1 MVHLGLLVLLHLW
14 IQAMTEL
21 EEQPPPGPLLQ
32 SRRALL
38 AGACVAGAAALAGCT
53 TYDANNGGIA
63 GPPPS
68 SAAPTSQAAAGTGA
82 ATGGATGSGAASAAP
97 ANLLATTAQVPVGG
111 GKIIDGPN
119 IVITQPVAGT
129 FKGFSAVCTHQGCI
143 VDAIANGTID
153 CPCHGSEFSI
163 KDGSV
168 VRGPAPSPLPTVAI
182 TVQGTSI
189 LKG

>member
-1 MVHLGLLVLLHLW
+1 MVHLGLLVLLDLW
-14 IQAMTEL
+14 IPPMSEL
-21 EEQPPPGPLLQ
+21 EEQQPPPGLLPQ

-38 AGACVAGAAALAGCT
+38 AGACVAGVAALAGCT

-68 SAAPTSQAAAGTGA
+68 SAPASTSQAAAGTGA
-82 ATGGATGSGAASAAP
+82 ASGGAGAASAPP
-97 ANLLATTAQVPVGG
+97 ANELATTEQVPVGG

-119 IVITQPVAGT
+119 IVLTQPVAGT

-153 CPCHGSEFSI
+153 CPCHGSKFSI

-168 VRGPAPSPLPTVAI
+168 VNGPAASPLPTVAI

>member
-1 MVHLGLLVLLHLW
+1 MSDSQDQPLPPCGQPLH
-14 IQAMTEL
+14 
-21 EEQPPPGPLLQ
+21 

-38 AGACVAGAAALAGCT
+38 VVACVAGAAALAGCT

-68 SAAPTSQAAAGTGA
+68 SAASASQAAAG
-82 ATGGATGSGAASAAP
+82 GATGSSGAGGAGAASAAP
-97 ANLLATTAQVPVGG
+97 ANQLATTAEVPVGG
-111 GKIIDGPN
+111 GKIISGPN
-119 IVITQPVAGT
+119 VVLTQPVAGT

-143 VDAIANGTID
+143 VATIANGTID
-153 CPCHGSEFSI
+153 CPCHGSKFSI

-168 VRGPAPSPLPTVAI
+168 VGGPAPSPLPTVPI

-189 LKG
+189 IKG

>member
-1 MVHLGLLVLLHLW
+1 VSDSQDQPLPACGHPLH
-14 IQAMTEL
+14 
-21 EEQPPPGPLLQ
+21 

-38 AGACVAGAAALAGCT
+38 AGAGVAGIAALAGCT

-68 SAAPTSQAAAGTGA
+68 QPASSSQAAGAGTGA
-82 ATGGATGSGAASAAP
+82 AAGGSPAP
-97 ANLLATTAQVPVGG
+97 ANQLTTTAEVPVGS
-111 GKIIDGPN
+111 GKIISGAN
-119 IVITQPVAGT
+119 VVVTQPVAGT

-143 VDAIANGTID
+143 VATIANGTID
-153 CPCHGSEFSI
+153 CPCHGSKFSV

-168 VRGPAPSPLPTVAI
+168 VNGPAASPLPPVAI

-189 LKG
+189 IKG

>member
-1 MVHLGLLVLLHLW
+1 MSDLD
-14 IQAMTEL
+14 
-21 EEQPPPGPLLQ
+21 EQPPLSGPLLQ

-68 SAAPTSQAAAGTGA
+68 SAAPTSQAAAAATAGSGGA
-82 ATGGATGSGAASAAP
+82 AAGGASAAGGGSSAAAPP
-97 ANLLATTAQVPVGG
+97 ANLLATTSQVPVGG

-143 VDAIANGTID
+143 VDAISNGTID
-153 CPCHGSEFSI
+153 CPCHGSKFSV

-168 VRGPAPSPLPTVAI
+168 VNGPATSPLPAVAI
-182 TVQGTSI
+182 TVTGTSI

>member
-1 MVHLGLLVLLHLW
+1 MS
-14 IQAMTEL
+14 EL
-21 EEQPPPGPLLQ
+21 EEQPPHGALLQ

-68 SAAPTSQAAAGTGA
+68 SSAAPASPAAAA
-82 ATGGATGSGAASAAP
+82 SGGATASSGAGGTTAASAPP
-97 ANLLATTAQVPVGG
+97 ANLLATTAEVPVGG

-119 IVITQPVAGT
+119 VVITQPVAGT

-143 VDAIANGTID
+143 VDAISNGTID

-182 TVQGTSI
+182 TIQGTSI

>member
-1 MVHLGLLVLLHLW
+1 MSDS
-14 IQAMTEL
+14 QD
-21 EEQPPPGPLLQ
+21 QPLPPYGQPLQ

-68 SAAPTSQAAAGTGA
+68 QPAQSSQAAAAGTGA
-82 ATGGATGSGAASAAP
+82 AAGGSGAASAAP
-97 ANLLATTAQVPVGG
+97 ANQLTTTADIPVGS
-111 GKIIDGPN
+111 GKIISGAN
-119 IVITQPVAGT
+119 VVVTQPVAGT

-143 VDAIANGTID
+143 VATIANGTID
-153 CPCHGSEFSI
+153 CPCHGSKFSV

-168 VRGPAPSPLPTVAI
+168 VNGPAPSPLPPVAI

-189 LKG
+189 IKG

>member
-1 MVHLGLLVLLHLW
+1 VSDS
-14 IQAMTEL
+14 QD
-21 EEQPPPGPLLQ
+21 QPLPPYGQPLR

-38 AGACVAGAAALAGCT
+38 AGAGVAGVAALAGCT

-68 SAAPTSQAAAGTGA
+68 SAAASSQAGPAASG
-82 ATGGATGSGAASAAP
+82 GSGGTAAAAP
-97 ANLLATTAQVPVGG
+97 ANQLATTAEVPVGG
-111 GKIIDGPN
+111 GKIVSGAN
-119 IVITQPVAGT
+119 VVLTQPVAGT

-143 VDAIANGTID
+143 VATIANGTID
-153 CPCHGSEFSI
+153 CPCHGSKFSV

-168 VRGPAPSPLPTVAI
+168 VNGPAASPLPPVTI

-189 LKG
+189 VKG